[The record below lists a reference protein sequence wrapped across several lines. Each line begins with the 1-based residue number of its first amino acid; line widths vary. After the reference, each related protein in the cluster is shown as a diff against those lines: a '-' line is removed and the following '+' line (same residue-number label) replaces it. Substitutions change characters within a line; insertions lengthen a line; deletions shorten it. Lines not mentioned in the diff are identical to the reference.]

1 MNTKALK
8 PVLESGMTAEEMAQG
23 MYRLFEVIKRGA
35 ETFALLAHTLKKAK
49 IRAKK

>member
-23 MYRLFEVIKRGA
+23 MCRLFEVIKRGTI
-35 ETFALLAHTLKKAK
+35 TFAGLAYNLR
-49 IRAKK
+49 RAKEQLEK